1 MDSPLV
7 PVFLAVIAVV
17 ALMQAAF
24 VAGLAIA
31 MRTAGRKLA
40 EVEETLLGRIE
51 AQAATLSRL
60 SEAAA
65 RASEQTL
72 EQAERMESVVTDA
85 STKVARVM
93 GAMTHKLESVAGD
106 ALETAEEMDA
116 EPNPVSSRLAGATAL
131 FRGVQRAM
139 EVWRETAPA
148 DGPGRRR

>member
-51 AQAATLSRL
+51 AQAATLTRL

-72 EQAERMESVVTDA
+72 EQAERMESVVSDA
-85 STKVARVM
+85 SEKVERVM
-93 GAMTHKLESVAGD
+93 SAVTRKLESAAGD
-106 ALETAEEMDA
+106 VEETADDLDR
-116 EPNPVSSRLAGATAL
+116 EPDPISGRLAGAAAL

-139 EVWRETAPA
+139 EVWRETAPT